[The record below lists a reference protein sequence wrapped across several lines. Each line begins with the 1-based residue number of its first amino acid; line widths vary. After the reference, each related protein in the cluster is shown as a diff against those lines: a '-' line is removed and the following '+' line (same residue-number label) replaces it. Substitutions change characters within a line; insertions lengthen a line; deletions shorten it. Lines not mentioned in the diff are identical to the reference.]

1 MEKWLK
7 PVRKCSGC
15 KLNLVERCAVFPNPR
30 EKWRH
35 GLCSGYNNE
44 ELIKKY
50 QKEIAKHPPKE
61 AELERKKVAESR
73 HTVEH
78 QQGKSK
84 VSNLRSVH

>member
-15 KLNLVERCAVFPNPR
+15 KLNLGERCAVYPNPR

-35 GLCSGYNNE
+35 GLCPGYNNE

-50 QKEIAKHPPKE
+50 QEELTKHPPKE
-61 AELERKKVAESR
+61 DKVHRQKVAVAR
-73 HTVEH
+73 GTVEH

-84 VSNLRSVH
+84 VSTLRSVH